1 MSESAPERTAT
12 PTRASRSSSPFT
24 QKLGPLPL
32 WGWMGVG
39 LAVALGYYFWKQNKA
54 KASSSSSSSSS
65 GSTSSGSSSG
75 GTAGGTASS
84 SLIPQFVNQ
93 VYNEPSPPPDVT
105 VNNSTTTNTAVTT
118 PPPQTTTQSAPPPS
132 QPQQQPG
139 YPAPSGFGGTKLSGT
154 SVRLNWNSLD
164 PSPSNG
170 YTWQIKD
177 SQGNTK
183 QGSTKGTSVN
193 ITGLKPNTGYSAGV
207 YATSGNGHITGDPTY
222 VYLTT

>member
-1 MSESAPERTAT
+1 MSEPAPERT
-12 PTRASRSSSPFT
+12 PTRARSSGGGAFGPFT

-32 WGWMGVG
+32 WAWMGVG
-39 LAVALGYYFWKQNKA
+39 LGVALAYYFWKQNKA
-54 KASSSSSSSSS
+54 KASSSTSS

-75 GTAGGTASS
+75 GTSGGTASS

-93 VYNEPSPPPDVT
+93 VYNEPSPPSDVT
-105 VNNSTTTNTAVTT
+105 VNNNTTTSTAVTT
-118 PPPQTTTQSAPPPS
+118 PPPQTTTQSAQPPS

-164 PSPSNG
+164 PAPANG

-183 QGSTKGTSVN
+183 TGSTQGTSVN
-193 ITGLKPNTGYSAGV
+193 VTGLKPNTGYSAGV